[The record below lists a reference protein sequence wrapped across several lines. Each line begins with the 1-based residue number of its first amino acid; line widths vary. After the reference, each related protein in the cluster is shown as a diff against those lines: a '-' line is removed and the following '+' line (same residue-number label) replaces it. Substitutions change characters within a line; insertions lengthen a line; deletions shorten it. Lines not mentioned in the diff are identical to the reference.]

1 MRKMVYLEEVM
12 EVLKEE
18 WNNYDRMMK
27 YCDEEEARARMK
39 GDELRV
45 KEFRDQSIQYWCRRQ
60 AIRNAMNEMED
71 SKFSIV

>member
-1 MRKMVYLEEVM
+1 MHKVVYMEEVM

-27 YCDEEEARARMK
+27 FCDNEEARARMN

-45 KEFRDQSIQYWCRRQ
+45 KEFREHALQYWCRRQ
-60 AIRNAMNEMED
+60 AIRNAMNAMED
-71 SKFSIV
+71 SKFTIV